1 MGAVQQRMPECAQND
16 EEQAEEDRPGES
28 VEKVNQL
35 TLELFLDLFDG
46 LRRQDR
52 RE

>member
-1 MGAVQQRMPECAQND
+1 MGAVQQRVPECAQND
-16 EEQAEEDRPGES
+16 EKQAEKHRPSES

-46 LRRQDR
+46 LQDR
-52 RE
+52 RG